1 MSSHPFSDDFISMLD
16 AASHIAPL
24 TVRDTGVFHSLED
37 AITRT
42 DRPAA
47 MIELALATWTTYLVK
62 HPEELAATQATAPQ
76 LAAALYL
83 AMDLQLS
90 TGDAVDQADLLS
102 MFVLADSFDESLYED
117 VAALAR
123 PIFSFLSTVTPDV
136 LSVVIKQF
144 RDQRHARNHPQ
155 HARELERLA
164 RAFWDSEPALDALDT
179 LPRAQLILRL
189 MVVPHD
195 TSSSTPDVPEPTYFF
210 VIKDGQSDAARA
222 ALPWYGELDE
232 LARMSALRRA
242 TLEAILAPHQGEPAV
257 PVAIVAPEDRD
268 IKPLMLKLGIPEIVI
283 LSPAHMP

>member
-1 MSSHPFSDDFISMLD
+1 MLN
-16 AASHIAPL
+16 AAPHIAPL
-24 TVRDTGVFHSLED
+24 TPRDVGVFNALEA
-37 AITRT
+37 AITRSE
-42 DRPAA
+42 RSGS

-62 HPEELAATQATAPQ
+62 HPEELANTQATASQ

-90 TGDAVDQADLLS
+90 TSDSMDEAELLS
-102 MFVLADSFDESLYED
+102 MFALADSFDESLYKD
-117 VAALAR
+117 IAALAR
-123 PIFSFLSTVTPDV
+123 PIFSFLSSVTPDV

-164 RAFWDSEPALDALDT
+164 HAFWDSEPHLDALDA

-189 MVVPHD
+189 IVVPHD
-195 TSSSTPDVPEPTYFF
+195 TTQSAADVPEPTYFF

-232 LARMSALRRA
+232 LARMDALRRA

-257 PVAIVAPEDRD
+257 PVAIVAPEERD

-283 LSPAHMP
+283 LSPAQMP